1 MKGMESID
9 VYISEL
15 LFEHDCVILPGF
27 GGFLTN
33 YSGARIHPVRHSF
46 HPPAR
51 TVVFNA
57 GLQTNDGLLISHV
70 AKRRNI
76 SYQEASE
83 LVKDYTAHCMAG
95 LCAGQAI
102 RFIHT
107 GSFRMGREN
116 NLVFDPE
123 AGSNF
128 LPDAFGLPS
137 FVSPAISRESIRRRL
152 EKQLSSRP
160 ATTNRPKER
169 KLLPALRWVAGI
181 SIPIAAAFMLY
192 YYNPSVLDD
201 FGRSYSGMIPM
212 FSLESGEP
220 ARKAGEVDTLAEY
233 MNFKVIPPKA
243 EMATTPAESPSAL
256 PAAPP
261 PPALKKYQI
270 VVGAFSTEEN
280 ALNYVDELRAQNF
293 DAAIIG
299 NSSNGLTR
307 VSIAGLDTRSEALS
321 LLATIRREENPAAW
335 LLIIK

>member
-1 MKGMESID
+1 
-9 VYISEL
+9 
-15 LFEHDCVILPGF
+15 
-27 GGFLTN
+27 
-33 YSGARIHPVRHSF
+33 
-46 HPPAR
+46 
-51 TVVFNA
+51 
-57 GLQTNDGLLISHV
+57 
-70 AKRRNI
+70 
-76 SYQEASE
+76 
-83 LVKDYTAHCMAG
+83 
-95 LCAGQAI
+95 
-102 RFIHT
+102 
-107 GSFRMGREN
+107 
-116 NLVFDPE
+116 
-123 AGSNF
+123 
-128 LPDAFGLPS
+128 
-137 FVSPAISRESIRRRL
+137 
-152 EKQLSSRP
+152 
-160 ATTNRPKER
+160 
-169 KLLPALRWVAGI
+169 
-181 SIPIAAAFMLY
+181 
-192 YYNPSVLDD
+192 
-201 FGRSYSGMIPM
+201 MIPM